1 MNVMKRVAVVMGGTS
16 NEREVSL
23 KSGAAVVEGLKEAGF
38 DVVPVVLSEDR
49 IESLPQGVEVVFLAL
64 HGGYGENGGAQADL
78 DALGMPYTGPGAA
91 ASRITIDKI
100 ATKRVLDAAGVPT
113 APYEVLPRGV
123 DACALPLPV
132 VVKPPRDGS
141 SVGISK
147 VVEPGQWAAALKAA
161 RDVDPLG
168 EVLVEAYIPGR
179 EWTVG
184 VVGTQALPVV
194 EIQAPNGWYGFT
206 EKYTQGMTRYV
217 FPENVEDAPLVAQ
230 CQLLA
235 LLAFQA
241 VGCRGVSRIDFRVT
255 PEGQP
260 YVLEI
265 NTIPGFTA
273 TSLLPKAAAKK
284 GLSFS
289 ALCATLV
296 NFAAC
301 D

>member
-1 MNVMKRVAVVMGGTS
+1 MKRVAVLMGGTS
-16 NEREVSL
+16 SEREVSIR
-23 KSGAAVVEGLKEAGF
+23 SGTAVVEGLKQEGF
-38 DVVPVVLSEDR
+38 DAVPVVLNENR
-49 IESLPQGVEVVFLAL
+49 VASLPEGTEAVFIAL
-64 HGGYGENGGAQADL
+64 HGGYGENGGVQADL
-78 DALGMPYTGPGAA
+78 DRLGVPYTGPGAA

-113 APYEVLPRGV
+113 APYEVLPRGKEV
-123 DACALPLPV
+123 TKLPLPV

-147 VVEPGQWAAALKAA
+147 VTEPGQWAAALKAA
-161 RDVDPLG
+161 RDVDPQG

-184 VVGTQALPVV
+184 VIGTEALPVV
-194 EIQAPNGWYGFT
+194 EIQAPNGWYGYT
-206 EKYTQGMTRYV
+206 EKYTKGVTRYV
-217 FPENVEDAPLVAQ
+217 FPEAPEDAPLVAQ
-230 CQLLA
+230 CRMWA
-235 LLAFQA
+235 LLSFKA

-255 PEGQP
+255 PEGEP

-273 TSLLPKAAAKK
+273 TSLLPKAAAKM
-284 GLSFS
+284 GLSFG
-289 ALCATLV
+289 ALCARLLEH
-296 NFAAC
+296 AAC

>member
-38 DVVPVVLSEDR
+38 DVVPVVLDADR
-49 IESLPQGVEVVFLAL
+49 IEALPTGVEAVFVAL
-64 HGGYGENGGAQADL
+64 HGGYGENGGVQADL
-78 DALGMPYTGPGAA
+78 DKLGVPYTGPGAA

-100 ATKRVLDAAGVPT
+100 ATKRVLDEAGVPT

-123 DACALPLPV
+123 ETTTLPLPV

-147 VVEPGQWAAALKAA
+147 VTEAGQWAAALKAA
-161 RDVDPLG
+161 REVDPQG

-184 VVGTQALPVV
+184 VVGGQALPVV

-206 EKYTQGMTRYV
+206 EKYTKGVTRYV
-217 FPENVEDAPLVAQ
+217 FPEGVEEAPLVAQ
-230 CQLLA
+230 CQILA

-241 VGCRGVSRIDFRVT
+241 VGCRGVSRVDFRVT

-273 TSLLPKAAAKK
+273 TSLLPKAAAKM

-289 ALCATLV
+289 ALCAKLLT
-296 NFAAC
+296 FAAC

>member
-1 MNVMKRVAVVMGGTS
+1 MKRVAVIMGGTS

-38 DVVPVVLSEDR
+38 DVVPVVLEQDR
-49 IESLPQGVEVVFLAL
+49 LDQLPSDVEAVFIAL
-64 HGGYGENGGAQADL
+64 HGGYGENGGVQADL
-78 DALGMPYTGPGAA
+78 DKLGVPYTGPGAA

-100 ATKRVLDAAGVPT
+100 ATKRVLEAAGVPT
-113 APYEVLPRGV
+113 APYDVLPRGV
-123 DACALPLPV
+123 EVTQLPLPV

-147 VVEPGQWAAALKAA
+147 VAEHAQWAAALSAA
-161 RDVDPLG
+161 REVDPQG

-184 VVGTQALPVV
+184 VVDGQALPVV
-194 EIQAPNGWYGFT
+194 EIQAPNGWYGFS
-206 EKYTQGMTRYV
+206 EKYTKGVTNYV
-217 FPENVEDAPLVAQ
+217 FPESQEDAPIIAK
-230 CQLLA
+230 CQVLA
-235 LLAFQA
+235 LLAFKA
-241 VGCRGVSRIDFRVT
+241 AGCRGVSRVDFRVS

-273 TSLLPKAAAKK
+273 TSLLPKAAART

-289 ALCATLV
+289 ALCARLLST
-296 NFAAC
+296 AAC